1 MAFLL
6 TPPSLERLPKI
17 ALDAADFIT
26 LNSPLEFRQTLLKAI
41 AQAEQ
46 RIYIAALYLENDEAG
61 QEVLAALYQAKTA
74 RPQLDIRILVDWHRA
89 QRGRIGEASQSCNA
103 RWYQAQRQLHNVDL
117 PIYGIPVQTRE
128 LFGVLH
134 LKGFVVDNSVLYS
147 GASLNN
153 VYLHKQERYRLDRYH
168 LIHNARLAES
178 MASFIARY
186 FCNDPAVFR
195 LDQPVPTT
203 RSIRHEIRQFRNRLC
218 RAKYTLP
225 GIHASQDELSIMP
238 LAGLGKNNPLN
249 HLIIQLLSKTRQKLI
264 ICTPYFN
271 FPLAITRAIN
281 HALRNGVEIEI
292 IIGDKT
298 ANDFYIPESE
308 PFKLIGVLPYLYEMN
323 LRRFIKKHQKQI
335 TQGQLHIRLWQQQEH
350 TYHLKGIW
358 SDDQYILLTGNNLN
372 PRAFRLDL
380 ENALLIHDPKAELK
394 EQSQQ
399 EQQRI
404 CQDTRLIEHY
414 RELESPRH
422 YPVKIRKLLTRLSR
436 VRIDRMLNL
445 ML

>member
-1 MAFLL
+1 M
-6 TPPSLERLPKI
+6 
-17 ALDAADFIT
+17 
-26 LNSPLEFRQTLLKAI
+26 
-41 AQAEQ
+41 
-46 RIYIAALYLENDEAG
+46 
-61 QEVLAALYQAKTA
+61 
-74 RPQLDIRILVDWHRA
+74 
-89 QRGRIGEASQSCNA
+89 
-103 RWYQAQRQLHNVDL
+103 
-117 PIYGIPVQTRE
+117 
-128 LFGVLH
+128 
-134 LKGFVVDNSVLYS
+134 
-147 GASLNN
+147 
-153 VYLHKQERYRLDRYH
+153 
-168 LIHNARLAES
+168 
-178 MASFIARY
+178 
-186 FCNDPAVFR
+186 
-195 LDQPVPTT
+195 
-203 RSIRHEIRQFRNRLC
+203 
-218 RAKYTLP
+218 
-225 GIHASQDELSIMP
+225 
-238 LAGLGKNNPLN
+238 
-249 HLIIQLLSKTRQKLI
+249 QLLSKTRQKLI

-281 HALRNGVEIEI
+281 RALRNGVEIEI

-308 PFKLIGVLPYLYEMN
+308 PFKLIGALPYLYEMN

-422 YPVKIRKLLTRLSR
+422 YPVKVRKLLTRLSR